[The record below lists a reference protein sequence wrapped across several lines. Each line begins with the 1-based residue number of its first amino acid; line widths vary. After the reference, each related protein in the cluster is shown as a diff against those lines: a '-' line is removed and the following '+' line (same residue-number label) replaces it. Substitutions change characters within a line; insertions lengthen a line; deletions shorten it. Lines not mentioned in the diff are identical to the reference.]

1 MLTLTNFRDLGGI
14 PNKHGKQLIDKRLL
28 RSAELSHLSPE
39 QARQLA
45 GRYQL
50 GKIIDFR
57 SAAETRERPDV
68 SIAQARYVHIDLLAE
83 AQQQA
88 QASIAA
94 FSQLDSVSKT
104 TEYMQ
109 MLYQELALSPAAQA
123 GYRQFFQEVLANDA
137 DKSVLFHCAAGKD
150 RTGIAAML
158 MLEVLEVSRTL
169 IYHDYLKTNH
179 MRSQENARLVAQAA
193 AAGAD
198 AAQQAAF
205 DIALQVDS
213 RYLDRFYATVEQHY
227 AGVENYL
234 HTVLHI
240 DPASRQQLQQR
251 LLR

>member
-1 MLTLTNFRDLGGI
+1 MLTITNFRDLGGI
-14 PNKHGKQLIDKRLL
+14 QNKHGKQLISKRLL
-28 RSAELSHLSPE
+28 RSAELSRLSPE
-39 QARQLA
+39 QTRQLA

-57 SAAETRERPDV
+57 SAAESRERPDV

-158 MLEVLEVSRTL
+158 MLELLEVSRPL
-169 IYHDYLKTNH
+169 IYQDYLQTNR
-179 MRSQENARLVAQAA
+179 MRRRENARLLAQSAT
-193 AAGAD
+193 AGAD

-205 DIALQVDS
+205 AIALQVDS

-240 DPASRQQLQQR
+240 DLASKQQLQQR